1 MRGTA
6 ASTLNYKRG
15 GKARLARGKARLARK
30 ATLVLLRNCC

>member
-15 GKARLARGKARLARK
+15 GKARLARK